1 MLSASQLPGVGPD
14 ENVSFWGPGCA
25 LESEFKMI
33 SMNIKTCETLP
44 WTSGGTLE
52 SLEEIFLF

>member
-1 MLSASQLPGVGPD
+1 MSPASKLPGVGPD
-14 ENVSFWGPGCA
+14 VSFWTPGYA

-33 SMNIKTCETLP
+33 SMNTKTCETLP
-44 WTSGGTLE
+44 WASGGTLE